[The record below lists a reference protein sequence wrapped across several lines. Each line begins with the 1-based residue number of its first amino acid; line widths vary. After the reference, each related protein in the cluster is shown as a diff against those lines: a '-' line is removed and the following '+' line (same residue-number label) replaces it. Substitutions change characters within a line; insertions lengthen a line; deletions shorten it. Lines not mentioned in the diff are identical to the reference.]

1 MLAVAMLLLSLSAS
15 AGSVS
20 FELSLTGSN
29 LTVTNK
35 GNGSAYYPA
44 AFRLLDG
51 GRWERLAAN
60 ATPAEL
66 APGAKLELNWP
77 ELRPLA
83 QLSAL
88 EQMQPVMVRFF
99 DEAGAG
105 FGQISFF
112 HGPPAAKS
120 ALRAG
125 YVDGAFQL
133 EPPDAVFS
141 IKASWILWPQENG
154 IARILRPQGFEHSQP
169 PALRIDWL
177 RHGRLAYRLDTGAGQ
192 PEVTLLHET
201 EQGYALQLVRGG
213 GVQGREQR
221 AAWLDAAPKFYLAS
235 LIALALA
242 AAAMVLQF
250 LRRPRR
256 GATA

>member
-1 MLAVAMLLLSLSAS
+1 MLVVTMLLLSLPAS

-20 FELSLTGSN
+20 FELSLTGPQ

-51 GRWERLAAN
+51 GKWERLAAN
-60 ATPAEL
+60 GTPAEL
-66 APGAKLELNWP
+66 APGARLELNWP

-105 FGQISFF
+105 FGQVSFF
-112 HGPPAAKS
+112 HHPPVAKS

-125 YVDGAFQL
+125 YVDGAFQI
-133 EPPDAVFS
+133 EPPEAVLS
-141 IKASWILWPQENG
+141 TKASWVLWPQEDG
-154 IARILRPQGFEHSQP
+154 IGKLGLPQSFEHSQP
-169 PALRIDWL
+169 PARHIDWL
-177 RHGRLAYRLDTGAGQ
+177 RHGRLPFRLDTGAGQ
-192 PEVTLLHET
+192 PEVMLLHET
-201 EQGYALQLVRGG
+201 EQGYALQLVHGG
-213 GVQGREQR
+213 GLQGREQR
-221 AAWLDAAPKFYLAS
+221 AAWLDAAPKFYFAS
-235 LIALALA
+235 LIVLALA

-250 LRRPRR
+250 LRRPRG
-256 GATA
+256 GASA

>member
-1 MLAVAMLLLSLSAS
+1 MLLLSLPAD

-20 FELSLTGSN
+20 FELSLTGSK

-51 GRWERLAAN
+51 GNWERLAAGT
-60 ATPAEL
+60 APAEL
-66 APGAKLELNWP
+66 APGARLELNWP

-88 EQMQPVMVRFF
+88 EQTQPVMVRFF
-99 DEAGAG
+99 DEAGSG

-112 HGPPAAKS
+112 HRPPAAKS

-141 IKASWILWPQENG
+141 IKASWVLWPQEDG
-154 IARILRPQGFEHSQP
+154 ISRILRPQGFEHRQP
-169 PALRIDWL
+169 PAQRIDWL
-177 RHGRLAYRLDTGAGQ
+177 RHGRLPFRLDTGAGQ

-201 EQGYALQLVRGG
+201 DQGGYALQMVRGG

-221 AAWLDAAPKFYLAS
+221 AAWLDATPKFYAAS
-235 LIALALA
+235 LIALAMA
-242 AAAMVLQF
+242 AGAAVLQF

-256 GATA
+256 GASA